1 MLMHALCVSSVG
13 DVMHSKMLNREFQNE
28 EDMKRAEL
36 KFLRECRESV
46 KDGLAL
52 CSESSKETMLL
63 RAQLRQIE
71 EEIAEREGV
80 SAEPEYIT
88 LLRQAQRQ
96 LAEVEQM
103 QAAQAVPP
111 QAGGFDFSDFAQ
123 FLARAE
129 ETLGQTYDPLL
140 RKIGKYAGLAAS
152 LIR

>member
-13 DVMHSKMLNREFQNE
+13 SVMRSKMLNREFQSE

-36 KFLRECRESV
+36 KFLRECRESI
-46 KDGLAL
+46 KDGLSL
-52 CSESSKETMLL
+52 CSEFSKETALL

-71 EEIAEREGV
+71 VEIAERECV
-80 SAEPEYIT
+80 TAEPEYIT
-88 LLRQAQRQ
+88 LLRQAQKQ

-103 QAAQAVPP
+103 QAARAAQPE
-111 QAGGFDFSDFAQ
+111 QNGFDLSNFAQ